1 MANTSTS
8 TLTRTTNGQKKQSE
22 QPEGNG
28 EKPNYSSD
36 DSLDDDDDDA
46 RSKSLFEQCILSGMH
61 KSNDTLESEGGEP
74 AEQRQEP
81 SARDRFV
88 SNQVRQI
95 ESMLAGRQH

>member
-1 MANTSTS
+1 MEH
-8 TLTRTTNGQKKQSE
+8 GD
-22 QPEGNG
+22 
-28 EKPNYSSD
+28 KPNYSSD

-61 KSNDTLESEGGEP
+61 KSNDALESEGEP
-74 AEQRQEP
+74 PGQRQEI